1 MKTHTRKISERG
13 SSLVSVLIIML
24 VTVMI
29 LAAMVGLIAAIL
41 LSLSGWR
48 QTTDSLLAAESVT
61 DDMLIRL
68 ARNPSTTPAAG
79 EALPFANAT
88 GYPFLTPAGQSSPGT
103 LIGRGVSGNY
113 VRTIRVQ
120 YQFES
125 DGRLTVLSRQETQ

>member
-1 MKTHTRKISERG
+1 MKLINRKISEQG
-13 SSLVSVLIIML
+13 SSLVSVLVIML

-29 LAAMVGLIAAIL
+29 LAAMVGLVGAVL
-41 LSLSGWR
+41 LSLNGWR
-48 QTTDSLLAAESVT
+48 QTTDSLMAAESVT

-79 EALPFANAT
+79 EYLPFAYAT

-113 VRTIRVQ
+113 VRTIKVQ

-125 DGRLTVLSRQETQ
+125 DGRLTIISRQEAQ